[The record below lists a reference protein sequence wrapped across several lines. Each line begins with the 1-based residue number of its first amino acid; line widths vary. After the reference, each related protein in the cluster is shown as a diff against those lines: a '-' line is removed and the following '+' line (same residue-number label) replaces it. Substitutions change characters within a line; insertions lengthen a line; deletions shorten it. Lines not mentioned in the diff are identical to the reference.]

1 MVGTNL
7 KSWPGTLLRLKL
19 EGLRNSDV
27 LAGSLE
33 VTGSA
38 KNYFGHAENVELTLD
53 GFKERYEVR
62 DLNLGGL
69 PGGMN
74 LDLKLT
80 VPRVAAT
87 EADLE
92 VGLHHKE
99 HNLEKWSS
107 YMEQR
112 SGFSVAS
119 VW

>member
-1 MVGTNL
+1 VNL
-7 KSWPGTLLRLKL
+7 IPSKVSSKFTFP
-19 EGLRNSDV
+19 
-27 LAGSLE
+27 
-33 VTGSA
+33 
-38 KNYFGHAENVELTLD
+38 H
-53 GFKERYEVR
+53 RYEVR
-62 DLNLGGL
+62 DLNLSGL

-80 VPRVAAT
+80 MPRVAAT

-112 SGFSVAS
+112 SSISVGA